1 MKNTFLAIAFMA
13 TVNLFSQNYDLN
25 NYKYRFQKWR
35 LSGINF
41 LMSGNHN
48 QFLTQSSTKYNDTS
62 GILTDVQDE
71 SSYNNHSFALQMP
84 LFFELNINTE
94 RLQQTQ
100 RFQYSLDL
108 KRDKNIDNKI
118 WDFDQNLSYNNTSRL
133 YKGNKFT
140 QITFNTQNSFSTES
154 NRSTFNSS
162 EYRFSRNYYLNY
174 SASIG
179 IGKGRLEYVS
189 DAVAAIFL
197 LNDLK
202 SKTAAGTFSNEQ
214 IDELAK
220 GITDIRNRR
229 YMDFRFRLIDQLSML
244 DSVVSTIGIKS
255 EKNIRYFTTLS
266 DNWLY
271 AARFARFSGKLWAV
285 SVVNEGI
292 NKNSYYRYESGD
304 TLLQPNWIYNNRY
317 SFNGINLEYR
327 HSKQHGLKIQH
338 SYGFSLKSGI
348 NFNTNQQ
355 RSDIYNWKNKSD
367 DLQNIFNP
375 YYSFLF
381 QPDSR
386 TFIDFGINVFATYE
400 WDLIGLRISNPQNLK
415 RNTINL
421 GISPGLKLFRFVS
434 PRLYF
439 NADISTF
446 YGQYTNHIKNDF
458 IKSNKYSYTQFPFRF
473 NTGLTYLF
481 F

>member
-1 MKNTFLAIAFMA
+1 MKNTFLAIAMIA
-13 TVNLFSQNYDLN
+13 VINLFSQNYDLN

-35 LSGINF
+35 LSGLNF
-41 LMSGNHN
+41 LMSGYHN
-48 QFLTQSSTKYNDTS
+48 QYMTESSTKYNDTL
-62 GILTDVQDE
+62 GILSDVEDK
-71 SSYNNHSFALQMP
+71 SGFNNHMFAFQMP
-84 LFFELNINTE
+84 LFFQLNINTE

-100 RFQYSLDL
+100 RFEYSIDL
-108 KRDKNIDNKI
+108 KRNKNSDSKT
-118 WDFDQNLSYNNTSRL
+118 WYFDQNISYSNTSRL
-133 YKGNKFT
+133 YKGINFT
-140 QITFNTQNSFSTES
+140 QITFNTQNNFSIDLY
-154 NRSTFNSS
+154 RSSINTS
-162 EYRFSRNYYLNY
+162 EFRFSRNYNLRY

-202 SKTAAGTFSNEQ
+202 NKTAAGTFSNEQ
-214 IDELAK
+214 IDALAK
-220 GITDIRNRR
+220 GITGIRNRR
-229 YMDFRFRLIDQLSML
+229 YLDFRFGLIDQLSML
-244 DSVVSTIGIKS
+244 DSVVSTIGINS

-271 AARFARFSGKLWAV
+271 AARFARFSGSLWAV
-285 SVVNEGI
+285 SLVNEGI
-292 NKNSYYRYESGD
+292 NQNNYSRYESDD
-304 TLLQPNWIYNNRY
+304 TLIQPYLIYSSRY
-317 SFNGINLEYR
+317 SLNGINLEYR
-327 HSKQHGLKIQH
+327 HSKQYGLKIQH
-338 SYGFSLKSGI
+338 SYGFSLKSGV
-348 NFNTNQQ
+348 NFNTYQQ
-355 RSDIYNWKNKSD
+355 RTELYDWKTKSD

-386 TFIDFGINVFATYE
+386 TFIDFGLNVFATYE
-400 WDLIGLRISNPQNLK
+400 WDLIGMRVANPQNLK

-421 GISPGLKLFRFVS
+421 SISPELKFFRFVS

-439 NADISTF
+439 NAFVSTF

-458 IKSNKYSYTQFPFRF
+458 IKSYKYSTIQFPFSF